1 MIEVYKKFL
10 LFLIITLLLNLTAFA
25 VWSKSGGDLIEIML
39 LDNLDDTRGFCI
51 DIRGYKYKAKI
62 ERGLQVHTCYSY
74 QSKIAVDQ
82 GLSAKRLN
90 QKELFFPYF
99 DVCVYPTSFKKPL
112 SLNLQKCKNKQI
124 FIFGEDNTIRLKNNK
139 NLCLT
144 VVKENSKKGGGGSP
158 VHLIRN
164 LFMQDCNSQMLNFQ
178 TWGIR
183 YFKKGKI
190 FTEKI
195 SSYK

>member
-1 MIEVYKKFL
+1 MIKYYKKFL
-10 LFLIITLLLNLTAFA
+10 LLVLTLLFNLTAFT
-25 VWSKSGGDLIEIML
+25 VLGKSGNDLVEIML

-51 DIRGYKYKAKI
+51 DIRGHKYKAKI

-82 GLSAKRLN
+82 GLSAKRLK

-99 DVCVYPTSFKKPL
+99 DVCVYPTSFNKPL
-112 SLNLQKCKNKQI
+112 SLNLQKCETKQI

-144 VVKENSKKGGGGSP
+144 VVKENSRKGDGGSP

-164 LFMQDCNSQMLNFQ
+164 VSMEVCNSQMSIFQ
-178 TWGIR
+178 SWGIR
-183 YFKKGKI
+183 YFKKNRI
-190 FTEKI
+190 FVEKI
-195 SSYK
+195 SRIK

>member
-1 MIEVYKKFL
+1 MIEVYKKL
-10 LFLIITLLLNLTAFA
+10 LFFIVFTLLLNLIAFT
-25 VWSKSGGDLIEIML
+25 VWSKSGDDLIEIML

-82 GLSAKRLN
+82 GLSAKKLKKN
-90 QKELFFPYF
+90 QLFFPYF

-112 SLNLQKCKNKQI
+112 SLNLKKCKNKQI

-158 VHLIRN
+158 IHSMRN
-164 LFMQDCNSQMLNFQ
+164 VSMEVCNIQMLNFQ

>member
-1 MIEVYKKFL
+1 MIEGYKKFL
-10 LFLIITLLLNLTAFA
+10 FFLVLTILLNLTAFK
-25 VWSKSGGDLIEIML
+25 VWSKSGDDLVEIIL

-51 DIRGYKYKAKI
+51 DIRGHKYKAKI
-62 ERGLQVHTCYSY
+62 ERGIQVHTCYSY

-82 GLSAKRLN
+82 GLSAKRLQ

-99 DVCVYPTSFKKPL
+99 DVCVYPTSFNKPF
-112 SLNLQKCKNKQI
+112 SLNLQKCKTKQI
-124 FIFGEDNTIRLKNNK
+124 FIFGEDNTIRFKNNK
-139 NLCLT
+139 DLCLT
-144 VVKENSKKGGGGSP
+144 VVRENSRKGGGGSL
-158 VHLIRN
+158 VHLMRK
-164 LFMQDCNSQMLNFQ
+164 LSMEVCNSQMLNFQ

>member
-1 MIEVYKKFL
+1 MIKYYKKFL
-10 LFLIITLLLNLTAFA
+10 LLVLTLLFNLTAFT
-25 VWSKSGGDLIEIML
+25 VLGKSSDDLVEIML

-51 DIRGYKYKAKI
+51 DIRGHKYKAKI

-82 GLSAKRLN
+82 GLSVKRLK

-99 DVCVYPTSFKKPL
+99 DVCVYPTSFNKPL
-112 SLNLQKCKNKQI
+112 SLNLQKCETKQI

-144 VVKENSKKGGGGSP
+144 VVKENSRKGGGGSP

-164 LFMQDCNSQMLNFQ
+164 VSMEVCNSQMSVFQ
-178 TWGIR
+178 SWGIR
-183 YFKKGKI
+183 YFKKNRI
-190 FTEKI
+190 FVEKI
-195 SSYK
+195 SRLK

>member
-1 MIEVYKKFL
+1 MIEGYKKFL

-82 GLSAKRLN
+82 GLSVKKLE

-99 DVCVYPTSFKKPL
+99 NVCVYPASLKKPS
-112 SLNLQKCKNKQI
+112 SLNLKRCENKQI
-124 FIFGEDNTIRLKNNK
+124 FILGKDNTIRLKNNK

-144 VVKENSKKGGGGSP
+144 VAKENSRKGGGGSP
-158 VHLIRN
+158 IHLIRN
-164 LFMQDCNSQMLNFQ
+164 VSMQVCNRQIFKFQ
-178 TWGIR
+178 SWGIR
-183 YFKKGKI
+183 YLKKNKI
-190 FTEKI
+190 FTDKI

>member
-1 MIEVYKKFL
+1 MIKYYKKFL
-10 LFLIITLLLNLTAFA
+10 LLVLTLLFNLTAFT
-25 VWSKSGGDLIEIML
+25 VLGKSGNDLVEIML

-51 DIRGYKYKAKI
+51 DIRGHKYKAKI

-74 QSKIAVDQ
+74 QSKIAVDL
-82 GLSAKRLN
+82 GLSAKRLK

-99 DVCVYPTSFKKPL
+99 DVCVYPTSFNKPL
-112 SLNLQKCKNKQI
+112 SLNLQKCETKQI

-144 VVKENSKKGGGGSP
+144 VVKENSRKGGGGSP

-164 LFMQDCNSQMLNFQ
+164 VSMEVCNSQMSIFQ
-178 TWGIR
+178 SWGIR
-183 YFKKGKI
+183 YFKKNRI
-190 FTEKI
+190 FVEKI
-195 SSYK
+195 SRIK

>member
-1 MIEVYKKFL
+1 MIEVYKKFI
-10 LFLIITLLLNLTAFA
+10 LFLVITLLLNLTAFT

-51 DIRGYKYKAKI
+51 DIRGYKHKAKI

-112 SLNLQKCKNKQI
+112 SLNLQKCKKKQI

-144 VVKENSKKGGGGSP
+144 VDKEKSRKGGGSP
-158 VHLIRN
+158 VHLMRN
-164 LFMQDCNSQMLNFQ
+164 VSMEVCNSQMSIFQ
-178 TWGIR
+178 SWGIR
-183 YFKKGKI
+183 YFKKNRI

-195 SSYK
+195 SRLK

>member
-1 MIEVYKKFL
+1 MIKFYKKFL
-10 LFLIITLLLNLTAFA
+10 LLVLILLLNLTAFT
-25 VWSKSGGDLIEIML
+25 VLGKSSDDLVEIML

-51 DIRGYKYKAKI
+51 DIRGHKYKAKI

-82 GLSAKRLN
+82 GLSVKRLK

-99 DVCVYPTSFKKPL
+99 DVCVYPTSFNKPL
-112 SLNLQKCKNKQI
+112 SLNLQKCETKQI

-144 VVKENSKKGGGGSP
+144 VVKENSRKGGGGSP

-164 LFMQDCNSQMLNFQ
+164 VSMEVCNSQMSVFQ
-178 TWGIR
+178 SWGIR
-183 YFKKGKI
+183 YFKKNRI
-190 FTEKI
+190 FVEKI
-195 SSYK
+195 SRLK

>member
-1 MIEVYKKFL
+1 MIKYYKKFL
-10 LFLIITLLLNLTAFA
+10 LLVLTLLFNLTAFT
-25 VWSKSGGDLIEIML
+25 VLGKSGNDLVEIML

-51 DIRGYKYKAKI
+51 DIRGHKYKAKI

-82 GLSAKRLN
+82 GLSAKRLK

-99 DVCVYPTSFKKPL
+99 DVCVYPTSFNKPL
-112 SLNLQKCKNKQI
+112 SLNLQKCETKQI

-144 VVKENSKKGGGGSP
+144 VVKENSRKGGGGSP

-164 LFMQDCNSQMLNFQ
+164 VSMEVCNSQMSIFQ
-178 TWGIR
+178 SWGIR
-183 YFKKGKI
+183 YFKKNRI
-190 FTEKI
+190 FVEKI
-195 SSYK
+195 SRIK